1 VLRPTAAGRDHDDE
15 TGAERSSY
23 DPQEHATSSLS
34 WISIVA
40 RPSLKLVV
48 LAGVVLLAAG
58 AVVAAVALR
67 SKPASQS
74 ASTEAAAPA
83 SNTGFP
89 VPPKG
94 GVLYARQLGAEALA
108 LGVVPK
114 GGSVLAQ
121 ASVLSG
127 QGQGVSG
134 LSVSLNG
141 RPAAG
146 CGSGCYATTLTGPP
160 KSITVHVRSTSWNVA
175 LPSPWPPRDG
185 TAIVD
190 RATAAWRA
198 LDSLT
203 FDEHLASDATHSTT
217 STWRV
222 QAPNRVAYTI
232 TGGGADGIIVGDR
245 RWDRTTP
252 SSKWIE
258 SPQTELTQ
266 PVPPWTAVR
275 DAHVLG
281 EETFEGHRSWLV
293 SFFDPGT
300 PAWFTVVI
308 EQKTYRTL
316 QTEMITTAHFMHDV
330 YGAFNKTPPI
340 TAPR

>member
-1 VLRPTAAGRDHDDE
+1 M
-15 TGAERSSY
+15 
-23 DPQEHATSSLS
+23 
-34 WISIVA
+34 A
-40 RPSLKLVV
+40 RPSLKLAM
-48 LAGVVLLAAG
+48 LAGVVLLAVG

-67 SKPASQS
+67 STPASPS
-74 ASTEAAAPA
+74 ASTQSALPTVPTA
-83 SNTGFP
+83 GFP

-94 GVLYARQLGAEALA
+94 GVLYARQMGGEALA
-108 LGVVPK
+108 LGVVPQ

-121 ASVLSG
+121 ASMLSG
-127 QGQGVSG
+127 QGKGVDG

-146 CGSGCYATTLTGPP
+146 CGSGCYRTTLSGSP
-160 KSITVHVRSTSWNVA
+160 KSVTVHVRSTTWNVP

-203 FDEHLASDATHSTT
+203 FNEHLASDAIHSTT
-217 STWRV
+217 STWRI
-222 QAPNRVAYTI
+222 QSPNRVAYTI
-232 TGGGADGIIVGDR
+232 TGNGADGIIVGDK

-252 SSKWIE
+252 QSKWIE
-258 SPQTELTQ
+258 SPQLALTQ

-275 DAHVLG
+275 DAHVLA
-281 EETFEGHRSWLV
+281 EETFQGHPSWLV

-300 PAWFTVVI
+300 PAWFTAVI
-308 EQKTYRTL
+308 EQKTYHTL

-330 YGAFNKTPPI
+330 YGAFNTTPPI
-340 TAPR
+340 TPPR

>member
-1 VLRPTAAGRDHDDE
+1 MV
-15 TGAERSSY
+15 
-23 DPQEHATSSLS
+23 
-34 WISIVA
+34 

-48 LAGVVLLAAG
+48 LAAVVLLAAG
-58 AVVAAVALR
+58 GVVAAVALR
-67 SKPASQS
+67 SKPASPVGS
-74 ASTEAAAPA
+74 TAAASTAPSA
-83 SNTGFP
+83 GFP

-94 GVLYARQLGAEALA
+94 GVLYARQMGGEALA

-114 GGSVLAQ
+114 GGAVLAQ

-141 RPAAG
+141 KPAAG
-146 CGSGCYATTLTGPP
+146 CGSGCYSATLGGPP
-160 KSITVHVRSTSWNVA
+160 KSVTVHVRSTTWNVP

-190 RATAAWRA
+190 QATAAWRA

-203 FDEHLASDATHSTT
+203 FNEHLASDAIHATS
-217 STWRV
+217 STWRI
-222 QAPNRVAYTI
+222 QSPNRVAYTI
-232 TGGGADGIIVGDR
+232 TGGGADGIIVGDK

-266 PVPPWTAVR
+266 PVPPWTAVQ
-275 DAHVLG
+275 DAHVLA
-281 EETFEGHRSWLV
+281 EEKFRGHPAWLV

-300 PAWFTVVI
+300 PAWFTAVI
-308 EQKTYRTL
+308 EQKTYHTL

-330 YGAFNKTPPI
+330 YGSFNTTPPI
-340 TAPR
+340 TPPSK

>member
-1 VLRPTAAGRDHDDE
+1 M
-15 TGAERSSY
+15 
-23 DPQEHATSSLS
+23 
-34 WISIVA
+34 A
-40 RPSLKLVV
+40 RPSLKLLV

-67 SKPASQS
+67 SKPVSPS
-74 ASTEAAAPA
+74 ASTEAAAPRP
-83 SNTGFP
+83 NGGFP

-94 GVLYARQLGAEALA
+94 GVLYARQLGGEALA

-114 GGSVLAQ
+114 GSAVLAQ

-141 RPAAG
+141 KPAAG
-146 CGSGCYATTLTGPP
+146 CGSGCYRTTLTGSPN
-160 KSITVHVRSTSWNVA
+160 SVTVRVRSATWNVP
-175 LPSPWPPRDG
+175 LPVPWPPRDG

-190 RATAAWRA
+190 QATAAWRA

-203 FDEHLASDATHSTT
+203 FNEHLASDATHSTT
-217 STWRV
+217 STWRI
-222 QAPNRVAYTI
+222 QSPNRVAYTI
-232 TGGGADGIIVGDR
+232 TGGGADGIIVGDK

-252 SSKWIE
+252 NAKWIE

-266 PVPPWTAVR
+266 PVPPWTAVQ
-275 DAHVLG
+275 DAHVLAT
-281 EETFEGHRSWLV
+281 EKFHGHPAWLV

-300 PAWFTVVI
+300 PAWFTAVI
-308 EQKTYRTL
+308 ERKTYHTL
-316 QTEMITTAHFMHDV
+316 QTEMVTTAHFMHDV
-330 YGAFNKTPPI
+330 YGAFNTTPPI
-340 TAPR
+340 RPPK